1 MEELRA
7 NGREEVIAI
16 SDSSLETIKEETLQL
31 KPLLEKELLKGNI
44 SLLTHVVNWI
54 YRIKR
59 CVDSSTIQKVKEGDT
74 VAIEKALRSLLL
86 SNCDGPIV
94 RYLEIRK

>member
-44 SLLTHVVNWI
+44 SLLTHVVN
-54 YRIKR
+54 
-59 CVDSSTIQKVKEGDT
+59 
-74 VAIEKALRSLLL
+74 
-86 SNCDGPIV
+86 
-94 RYLEIRK
+94 